1 MNLKFSTM
9 VSQPREEVVRTYTG
23 YTDILG
29 IVLGFLLREH
39 RALISIVSILVV
51 IVIVLV
57 AHLSD
62 A

>member
-9 VSQPREEVVRTYTG
+9 VSQSREEVVRTYTG

-29 IVLGFLLREH
+29 IVLGFLLLEH

>member
-9 VSQPREEVVRTYTG
+9 VSQSREEVVRTYAG

-29 IVLGFLLREH
+29 IVLGFLLLEH

>member
-1 MNLKFSTM
+1 M
-9 VSQPREEVVRTYTG
+9 VSQSREEVVRTYTG